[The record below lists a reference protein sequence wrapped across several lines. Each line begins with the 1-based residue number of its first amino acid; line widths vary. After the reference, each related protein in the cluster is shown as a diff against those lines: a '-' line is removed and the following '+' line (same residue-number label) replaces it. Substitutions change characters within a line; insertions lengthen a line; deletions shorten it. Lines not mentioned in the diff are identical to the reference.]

1 MSKTFNEIQYS
12 QANPIPAKFLLPDG
26 TVVDELPTS
35 GGGGSRPRLDWD
47 NAVETV
53 ATNTNENTFDVTT
66 DGVLFYDLGSSRGNE
81 CYVKINDITITSGVP
96 NGDDWK
102 VSKNGSFIVS
112 EGDVVKWKAGL
123 LTDWLSTHKI
133 VFVPYK

>member
-35 GGGGSRPRLDWD
+35 GGGGSRPSLDWN

-53 ATNTNENTFDVTT
+53 ATNTNENTFNVTT
-66 DGVLFYDLGSSRGNE
+66 DGVLFYDLAGFYGNN
-81 CYVKINDITITSGVP
+81 CYVKINDITIAFGSS
-96 NGDDWK
+96 NGNVWV
-102 VSKNGSFIVS
+102 VSKTGSCIVS
-112 EGDVVKWKAGL
+112 EGDVIKWKEGYVG
-123 LTDWLSTHKI
+123 DWMSTHKI